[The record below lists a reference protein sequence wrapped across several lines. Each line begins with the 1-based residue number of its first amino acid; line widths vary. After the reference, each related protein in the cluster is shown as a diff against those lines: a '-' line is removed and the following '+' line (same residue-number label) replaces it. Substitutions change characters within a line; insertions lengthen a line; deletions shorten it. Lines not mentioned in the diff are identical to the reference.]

1 MKKATNYQ
9 NTKHFLM
16 ELTVFHFG
24 RLNNSGVI
32 VTGIGISSMW
42 PIHTR

>member
-9 NTKHFLM
+9 NTKLFLM

-24 RLNNSGVI
+24 RLNNCGVI
-32 VTGIGISSMW
+32 VTGMGISSMW